1 MSDLKQDPERELS
14 AEARELLA
22 RARRQRNEEHA
33 PSGLRQRALSRA
45 VAELTRPEPTIAAL
59 PAPLV
64 AIKRPSLRL
73 GTALL
78 AACALGGGLLVS
90 GRLLLQSGG
99 EGALGP
105 EPRTS
110 ADWHA
115 SGPAGELLAPHS
127 PLLRKPLLPLES
139 EPAPNG
145 KSLLGELP
153 FSEPAAA
160 WQVRRW
166 NDPKADPELPAARDF
181 EGGALCLT
189 LGAGERVI
197 GGWPWP
203 REGDEPPAKVA
214 LRTGGSYRLA
224 FKARVSGALPAQV
237 LIGVGHTAWPFVAA
251 AGARVQVSRS
261 EQPFAMDFVAQRD
274 DDSVGI
280 AFLAAATHGD
290 GTRLCLRDVV
300 LSER

>member
-1 MSDLKQDPERELS
+1 MSDPKQDPEEKLS
-14 AEARELLA
+14 SQAHALLA
-22 RARRQRNEEHA
+22 RARQQRSEERA
-33 PSGLRQRALSRA
+33 PSALRQRALSRA
-45 VAELTRPEPTIAAL
+45 LGELTRPEATIAQP

-64 AIKRPSLRL
+64 AVKRPSLRL
-73 GTALL
+73 GTTLL
-78 AACALGGGLLVS
+78 AALALGGGLLVS
-90 GRLLLQSGG
+90 GRLLLKSGDG
-99 EGALGP
+99 TLGP
-105 EPRTS
+105 EPRAS
-110 ADWHA
+110 GDWHA

-127 PLLRKPLLPLES
+127 PLLRTPLLPLES
-139 EPAPNG
+139 EPSPSG
-145 KSLLGELP
+145 KSLLEQP
-153 FSEPAAA
+153 FAEPAQA

-189 LGAGERVI
+189 LAAGERVV

-203 REGDEPPAKVA
+203 REGDEPPAKIA
-214 LRTGGSYRLA
+214 LRTGGAYRLA

-237 LIGVGHTAWPFVAA
+237 LIGVGHSAWPFVAA
-251 AGARVQVSRS
+251 AGARVQVARN

-274 DDSVGI
+274 DDSVGV
-280 AFLAAATHGD
+280 AFLAAATHAD